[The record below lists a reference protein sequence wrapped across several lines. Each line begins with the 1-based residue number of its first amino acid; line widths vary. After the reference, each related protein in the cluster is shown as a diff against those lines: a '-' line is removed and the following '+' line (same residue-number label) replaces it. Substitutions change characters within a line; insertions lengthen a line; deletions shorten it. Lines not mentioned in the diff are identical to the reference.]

1 MGYGKNIKHILRQND
16 MSIKV
21 LAEKSGV
28 SLNTLYNITKTDP
41 FIIRQTT
48 LDKILPVLGV
58 SEKELANYDIVRLN
72 LEDGTTESDTKKI
85 MIDHVT
91 RIMNETDNYGCVEI
105 FKYAVQVQASGKYH
119 SEQEKNLAE
128 LKEE

>member
-1 MGYGKNIKHILRQND
+1 MGYGINIKHILKQND

-41 FIIRQTT
+41 FSIRQAT
-48 LDKILPVLGV
+48 LDKILPILGV

-85 MIDHVT
+85 MIDQVT
-91 RIMNETDNYGCVEI
+91 RIMSETDNYGCVEI
-105 FKYAVQVQASGKYH
+105 FKYAVQIQASEKYNLQ
-119 SEQEKNLAE
+119 QEKNLTE
-128 LKEE
+128 LEE